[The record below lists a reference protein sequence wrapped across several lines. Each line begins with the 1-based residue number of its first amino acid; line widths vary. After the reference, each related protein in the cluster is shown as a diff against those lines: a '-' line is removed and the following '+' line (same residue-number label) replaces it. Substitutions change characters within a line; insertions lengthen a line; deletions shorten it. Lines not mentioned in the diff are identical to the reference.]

1 MEIRPFHTSL
11 VTTRYSYVPL
21 KHSLAIGLF
30 GPERDQLATPWAHA
44 EGPDRRSTTLVEPL
58 PDRVPPHLESFLAQL
73 AEQVLCAIRSFIVY
87 FAFLVSVGV
96 VACIFVP
103 SSHFMHCAYTI
114 PALSAGVFF

>member
-58 PDRVPPHLESFLAQL
+58 PDRVPPHLELFLAQL
-73 AEQVLCAIRSFIVY
+73 AVQVRCAMRSFCL
-87 FAFLVSVGV
+87 FCLPGLGG
-96 VACIFVP
+96 CGGL
-103 SSHFMHCAYTI
+103 HFCVMRLTCCT
-114 PALSAGVFF
+114 L